1 MKKLPVLSLF
11 LFFLCSNLFAESS
24 FEIFKHN
31 GKTLLK
37 FVSKETE
44 VREYDLQGNLIA
56 EVTPFKNTKYEYDS
70 MGNQIYA
77 FESDSL
83 GGSNEIFREFNE
95 DNNLIYEKGSASG
108 EYIFKYDENK
118 NLISKKKLVN
128 DTVVFEFTYTY
139 DSNNN
144 LIKTEYSNGFALNYK
159 YDENNN
165 LIYYYDSNS
174 NEYFKE
180 YDESNNL
187 IYEKCGLSQ
196 ETFYDYDSNGNLI
209 HKKNKSDFSFSE
221 EWFEY
226 NSEGKKIY
234 SKKSNGTE
242 KWFVYQIIG
251 DIETTTIYTKSE
263 SFFENY
269 AGPVVLFS
277 IVFVFLIVFI
287 ISLKRKD
294 WKLFNNFFIPIY
306 IIGFLGSVALFF
318 YNLYYNEGEDF
329 LLGNEITALAIPAF
343 FFGLA
348 KLFRTRFRKAR
359 KSSLRRVK
367 NENQDLIAGA
377 FENDLK
383 SEKKL
388 LQALNHYNVEE
399 YDKSIKILEKLSQE
413 CRITKDRHILDLF
426 LAMNYKQIGETEK
439 AVNLYESL
447 IVVGNA
453 NGRIYSNL
461 GSIYVQQG
469 NFERGIE
476 LCKKA
481 AIFDSKNPIPYYN
494 VACGYFK
501 DGDYDSAI
509 QWAKNTLEVK
519 NDYQEGI
526 ALLYLIYTI
535 LDNQEEIKKYEQ
547 KAIANGIKKSQLK
560 RMVKRYL

>member
-31 GKTLLK
+31 GKTLFK

-83 GGSNEIFREFNE
+83 GDSNEIFREFNE

-108 EYIFKYDENK
+108 EYIFKYD
-118 NLISKKKLVN
+118 
-128 DTVVFEFTYTY
+128 
-139 DSNNN
+139 SNNN

-159 YDENNN
+159 YDKNNN

-187 IYEKCGLSQ
+187 IYEKSGLSQ

-269 AGPVVLFS
+269 AGPVVFFT

-306 IIGFLGSVALFF
+306 IIGFLGSVALFC
-318 YNLYYNEGEDF
+318 YNSYYNEGEDF

-383 SEKKL
+383 SEKKTFT
-388 LQALNHYNVEE
+388 
-399 YDKSIKILEKLSQE
+399 SIKSLQ
-413 CRITKDRHILDLF
+413 CR
-426 LAMNYKQIGETEK
+426 
-439 AVNLYESL
+439 
-447 IVVGNA
+447 
-453 NGRIYSNL
+453 RI
-461 GSIYVQQG
+461 
-469 NFERGIE
+469 R
-476 LCKKA
+476 
-481 AIFDSKNPIPYYN
+481 
-494 VACGYFK
+494 
-501 DGDYDSAI
+501 
-509 QWAKNTLEVK
+509 
-519 NDYQEGI
+519 
-526 ALLYLIYTI
+526 
-535 LDNQEEIKKYEQ
+535 
-547 KAIANGIKKSQLK
+547 
-560 RMVKRYL
+560 